1 MSWRLVRFLSC
12 LVSGLDLFA
21 KVATRVLRM
30 AVFASWLSDPFTRT
44 KLTSC
49 RGLQKKRFERRH
61 RVCARWLVVSVA
73 LRGCFEL
80 SRTVPRVFR
89 SLGELISEFI
99 REVEH

>member
-1 MSWRLVRFLSC
+1 MSRCPVRFLSC
-12 LVSGLDLFA
+12 FVSGLDLFA
-21 KVATRVLRM
+21 KVATRVFRI

-44 KLTSC
+44 KFTSC
-49 RGLQKKRFERRH
+49 TGFQKTHSERRH
-61 RVCARWLVVSVA
+61 RVCARWWVVSVA
-73 LRGCFEL
+73 LRGCFEV